1 MRAFIGYA
9 GTICSIVAIRSQ
21 SKDSLQGSSCYTVLS
36 QIRPQ
41 PITPS
46 NHFSPRSSLALP
58 PPPCKGPLFNLQPV
72 ASPPDRLNILRRAT
86 LSILCVMMALNE
98 TPRAF
103 WSVKL
108 SPDRLC
114 LSLSHPKRGAWLR
127 QTCCL
132 YRQILF
138 TSAGPPK
145 VLLTCGIELRL
156 VLLVRHDPSPGEYI
170 SADWETVLNLDCG
183 WPHNRKGREGRRE
196 EKRREYRNDRHR

>member
-1 MRAFIGYA
+1 M
-9 GTICSIVAIRSQ
+9 
-21 SKDSLQGSSCYTVLS
+21 LS

-46 NHFSPRSSLALP
+46 NHFSLRSSLALP
-58 PPPCKGPLFNLQPV
+58 PPLVKPPRCLIYSPSHLLPIGWISSVGRLVNSLCDGPNK
-72 ASPPDRLNILRRAT
+72 RNAT
-86 LSILCVMMALNE
+86 SILERQA
-98 TPRAF
+98 
-103 WSVKL
+103 

-145 VLLTCGIELRL
+145 VLLTCGIGLRL
-156 VLLVRHDPSPGEYI
+156 VLLVRHDPSPGECI

-183 WPHNRKGREGRRE
+183 
-196 EKRREYRNDRHR
+196 